1 MIRTAQLESANNGPS
16 RSSLGLDSGKWAAM
30 VRKALSQHVQSIE
43 RFVAQRPGVSLGVAL
58 SLGMGLGWWV
68 KRQ

>member
-1 MIRTAQLESANNGPS
+1 MIRTAQHESANNDF
-16 RSSLGLDSGKWAAM
+16 RQSSLGIEGGTWVAKI
-30 VRKALSQHVQSIE
+30 RKALSLNLQSIE
-43 RFVAQRPGVSLGVAL
+43 RFVAQRPGVSLGAAI